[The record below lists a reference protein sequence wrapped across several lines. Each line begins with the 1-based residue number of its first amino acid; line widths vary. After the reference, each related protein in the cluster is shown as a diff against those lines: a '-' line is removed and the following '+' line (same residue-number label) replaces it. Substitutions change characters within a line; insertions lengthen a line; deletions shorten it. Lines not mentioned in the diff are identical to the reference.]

1 MIIRLATK
9 LDATQILLVMNDAEN
24 SGFMLANPG
33 ERNLKPESIEKI
45 IGNINGTA
53 ESGFFVAELNEAILG
68 YMIVRGDTLERT
80 SHRASIVIGVHSTS
94 RGKGVGTAL
103 FEHVFE
109 WAKQK
114 EFHRLELTVIE
125 SNEQALGLYKKMGF
139 EMEGIRKDAL
149 VIEGKY
155 VNEMYMGK
163 IL

>member
-1 MIIRLATK
+1 MIRLATQ
-9 LDATQILLVMNDAEN
+9 LDATEILLVMNDAEN

-33 ERNLKPESIEKI
+33 ERKLKPESIEKI

-53 ESGFFVAELNEAILG
+53 KSGFFVAEQNDAILG
-68 YMIVRGDTLERT
+68 YMIVRGDNLERT

-114 EFHRLELTVIE
+114 ELYRLELTVIE
-125 SNEQALGLYKKMGF
+125 SNEQAIGLYKKMGF
-139 EMEGIRKDAL
+139 EVEGIRKHAL
-149 VIEGKY
+149 FIDGQY
-155 VNEMYMGK
+155 VNELYMGK